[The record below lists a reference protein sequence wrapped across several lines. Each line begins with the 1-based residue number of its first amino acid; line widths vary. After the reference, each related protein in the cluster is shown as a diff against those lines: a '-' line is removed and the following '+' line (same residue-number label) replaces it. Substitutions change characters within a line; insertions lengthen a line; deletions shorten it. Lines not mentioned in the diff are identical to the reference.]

1 MKVLK
6 TNGDNF
12 DKSIMEEAIKVM
24 AHGGVI
30 LYPTDT
36 VYGLGANIFNRTAV
50 KRIFD
55 IKKRAPFK
63 PLSILVSSKEAINL
77 VSKVDYKAQGVINQY
92 LPGPYTIILNKT
104 NIVPRTVTGGLS
116 KVGIR
121 VPDYEIA
128 CSLANL
134 FPIITTSAN
143 IANEKTFNN
152 PDDILNQLD
161 TDLDLVIDVGELE
174 SKPSTIIDVT
184 GESPNFIKR

>member
-1 MKVLK
+1 MKVLR
-6 TNGDNF
+6 TNVDNF
-12 DKSIMEEAIKVM
+12 DKSIIEEAIKVM
-24 AHGGVI
+24 AQGGVI

-63 PLSILVSSKEAINL
+63 PLSILVSSKEAIDV
-77 VSKVDYKAQGVINQY
+77 VSNTDSKAKEIINQY

-121 VPDYEIA
+121 FPDYEMA
-128 CSLANL
+128 CNLAQL

-143 IANEKTFNN
+143 IANEKTLNN
-152 PDDILNQLD
+152 PDDILNQLGA
-161 TDLDLVIDVGELE
+161 DLDLVIDIGELE
-174 SKPSTIIDVT
+174 NKPSTIIDT
-184 GESPNFIKR
+184 TCDSPNFIKR

>member
-1 MKVLK
+1 MKILK
-6 TNGDNF
+6 VNGDNF
-12 DKSIMEEAIKVM
+12 DKSITEEAIKVM
-24 AHGGVI
+24 ARGGVI

-63 PLSILVSSKEAINL
+63 PLSILVSSKEAINI
-77 VSKVDYKAQGVINQY
+77 VSKVDFKAKEVINQY

-116 KVGIR
+116 KVGVR
-121 VPDYEIA
+121 VPDYEIP
-128 CSLANL
+128 CNLAQL

-152 PDDILNQLD
+152 PDDILNQLGA
-161 TDLDLVIDVGELE
+161 DLDLVIDVGELE
-174 SKPSTIIDVT
+174 NRPSTIIDAT
-184 GESPNFIKR
+184 SDSPNFIKR